1 MENFNRSIE
10 LNGSQLMGLYK
21 EFNKLGPDLGYY
33 PSRMNYPCMRELF
46 GEIEDIINE
55 YREGIHDEV
64 MNFLEGNLEDLNGLV
79 QQCPQDSDIMVQWR
93 ELYKKLQPLA
103 Q

>member
-21 EFNKLGPDLGYY
+21 EFNKLGLDLGYGH
-33 PSRMNYPCMRELF
+33 PFMNYPCMRELF
-46 GEIEDIINE
+46 GEVEDIINE
-55 YREGIHDEV
+55 YKEDIYDEV
-64 MNFLEGNLEDLNGLV
+64 MDFLEDNLEDLNGLV
-79 QQCPQDSDIMVQWR
+79 QQCPQSSDMVVRWR

>member
-1 MENFNRSIE
+1 MENFNRLIE

-21 EFNKLGPDLGYY
+21 EFNKLGLDLGYDS
-33 PSRMNYPCMRELF
+33 PCMNYPYMRELF

-55 YREGIHDEV
+55 YKEGIHDEV
-64 MNFLEGNLEDLNGLV
+64 MDFLEDNLEDLNGLV
-79 QQCPQDSDIMVQWR
+79 QQCPQSSDMVVRWR

>member
-10 LNGSQLMGLYK
+10 LNGSQLMGLYR
-21 EFNKLGPDLGYY
+21 ELERLDPDLGQD
-33 PSRMNYPCMRELF
+33 YPCMRELF

-55 YREGIHDEV
+55 YRESIHDEV
-64 MNFLEGNLEDLNGLV
+64 MNFLEDNLEDLNGLI
-79 QQCPQDSDIMVQWR
+79 QHCPQYSDIVKRWR

>member
-1 MENFNRSIE
+1 MENFNRLIE

-21 EFNKLGPDLGYY
+21 EFNKLGLDLCYG
-33 PSRMNYPCMRELF
+33 YPCMRELF

-64 MNFLEGNLEDLNGLV
+64 IDFLEDNLEDLNDLV
-79 QQCPQDSDIMVQWR
+79 QQCPQSSDMVVRWR

>member
-1 MENFNRSIE
+1 MENFNRLIE

-21 EFNKLGPDLGYY
+21 EFNKLGLDLSYGYPY
-33 PSRMNYPCMRELF
+33 MRELF

-64 MNFLEGNLEDLNGLV
+64 MNFLEDNLEDLNGLV
-79 QQCPQDSDIMVQWR
+79 QQCPQDSDMMVRWR

>member
-1 MENFNRSIE
+1 MENFNGSIE

-21 EFNKLGPDLGYY
+21 EFNKLGLNLGYD
-33 PSRMNYPCMRELF
+33 YPCMRELF
-46 GEIEDIINE
+46 REIEDIINE
-55 YREGIHDEV
+55 YRESIHDEV
-64 MNFLEGNLEDLNGLV
+64 MNFLEDNLEDLNGLV
-79 QQCPQDSDIMVQWR
+79 QQCPQYSDMVVQWR

>member
-10 LNGSQLMGLYK
+10 LKGSQLMGLYK
-21 EFNKLGPDLGYY
+21 EFNKLGLDLSY
-33 PSRMNYPCMRELF
+33 SYPCMRELF

-64 MNFLEGNLEDLNGLV
+64 MDFLEDNLEDLDGLI
-79 QQCPQDSDIMVQWR
+79 QHCPQSSDMVVWWR

>member
-1 MENFNRSIE
+1 MENFNESVE

-21 EFNKLGPDLGYY
+21 EFNKLGLNLGHD
-33 PSRMNYPCMRELF
+33 YPCMRELF
-46 GEIEDIINE
+46 GEIKDIINE
-55 YREGIHDEV
+55 YRESIHDEV
-64 MNFLEGNLEDLNGLV
+64 MNFLEDNLEDLNGLV
-79 QQCPQDSDIMVQWR
+79 QQCPQYSDMVVQWR

>member
-1 MENFNRSIE
+1 MENFNGSIE

-21 EFNKLGPDLGYY
+21 EFNKLGLNLGYDY
-33 PSRMNYPCMRELF
+33 PYMRELF

-55 YREGIHDEV
+55 YKEGIHDEV
-64 MNFLEGNLEDLNGLV
+64 MDFLEDNLEDLNGLV
-79 QQCPQDSDIMVQWR
+79 QQCPQSSDMVVRWR
-93 ELYKKLQPLA
+93 ELYKKLQPLV